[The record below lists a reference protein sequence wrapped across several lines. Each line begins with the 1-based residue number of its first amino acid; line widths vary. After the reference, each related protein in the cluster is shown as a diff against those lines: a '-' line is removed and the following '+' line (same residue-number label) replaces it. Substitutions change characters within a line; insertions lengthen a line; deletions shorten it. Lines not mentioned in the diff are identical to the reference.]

1 LTFRRIVVVQ
11 YSGSSN
17 PRAACPWCRR
27 RRTLRKIGCQCHGVT
42 FQKTW
47 KLNNTAVRSS
57 SLARVK
63 YLRRNDNSSSI
74 SSSSSS
80 NKEGKITGTHCIGGW
95 VEPRTGMDG
104 YGKSRPHRD
113 SIPGPSGLY
122 RVSIPSEL
130 SRPTVVV
137 VVVEMFW
144 YVTSF
149 C

>member
-1 LTFRRIVVVQ
+1 
-11 YSGSSN
+11 
-17 PRAACPWCRR
+17 
-27 RRTLRKIGCQCHGVT
+27 
-42 FQKTW
+42 
-47 KLNNTAVRSS
+47 
-57 SLARVK
+57 
-63 YLRRNDNSSSI
+63 
-74 SSSSSS
+74 
-80 NKEGKITGTHCIGGW
+80 

-113 SIPGPSGLY
+113 SIPGPSGFY

-137 VVVEMFW
+137 VVVVVVVVEMFW